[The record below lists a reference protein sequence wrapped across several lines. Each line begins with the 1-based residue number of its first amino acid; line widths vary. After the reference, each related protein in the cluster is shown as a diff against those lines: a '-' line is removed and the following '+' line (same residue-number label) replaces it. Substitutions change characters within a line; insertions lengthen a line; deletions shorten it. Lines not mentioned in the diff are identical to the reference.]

1 MRSDSVGEPPTSF
14 ADPASSSVD
23 TITLAGEF
31 RCGKT
36 QLSHTLCVT
45 AQIPNQTNAQ
55 GKVVFIDT
63 ENTFRPERIAQI
75 AHRFELEPDDV
86 LQNIM
91 VARAYTSDHQLDL
104 LNQVPGLMASDRFA
118 LLIVDSSTALFR
130 VDYVGRGE
138 LAERQ
143 QRLSKFM
150 SNLMKV
156 AEQFNVAIWV
166 TNQMT
171 ATPDGAAMFVTDPKK
186 PIGGNIMAHAS
197 TTRLY
202 LRKGRAEQRIC
213 KIVDSPEL
221 PGKIE
226 LKELWLKSPRSEA
239 RVIILVGK
247 RRDGGH
253 F

>member
-1 MRSDSVGEPPTSF
+1 
-14 ADPASSSVD
+14 
-23 TITLAGEF
+23 
-31 RCGKT
+31 
-36 QLSHTLCVT
+36 
-45 AQIPNQTNAQ
+45 
-55 GKVVFIDT
+55 
-63 ENTFRPERIAQI
+63 
-75 AHRFELEPDDV
+75 V
-86 LQNIM
+86 L
-91 VARAYTSDHQLDL
+91 L
-104 LNQVPGLMASDRFA
+104 LKQ
-118 LLIVDSSTALFR
+118 
-130 VDYVGRGE
+130 
-138 LAERQ
+138 
-143 QRLSKFM
+143 
-150 SNLMKV
+150 
-156 AEQFNVAIWV
+156 
-166 TNQMT
+166 